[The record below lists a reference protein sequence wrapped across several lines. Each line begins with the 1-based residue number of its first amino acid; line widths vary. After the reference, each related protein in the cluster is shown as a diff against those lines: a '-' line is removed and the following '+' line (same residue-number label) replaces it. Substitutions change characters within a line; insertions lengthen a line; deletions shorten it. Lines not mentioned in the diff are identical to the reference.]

1 MSTFEVYVVLL
12 RIIEMILRQKKKLS
26 NVLSSLNLTI
36 AISIHYDDQ
45 SKYYAFLTL
54 TSILSISMA
63 LTISAIRSS
72 CNFLSNSIVYL
83 P

>member
-12 RIIEMILRQKKKLS
+12 RIIEMILRQKKLS

-45 SKYYAFLTL
+45 SKYYAF
-54 TSILSISMA
+54 
-63 LTISAIRSS
+63 
-72 CNFLSNSIVYL
+72 
-83 P
+83 

>member
-45 SKYYAFLTL
+45 SKYYAFF
-54 TSILSISMA
+54 
-63 LTISAIRSS
+63 
-72 CNFLSNSIVYL
+72 NFDFNSINIYGFDDIGHSVFL
-83 P
+83 